1 MDQFFQQLV
10 NGLTLGS
17 LYALIAVGYTVVYGI
32 VQLINF
38 AHGEVFMIGA
48 FGALTTYLLFFDG
61 QTSAVDPADHDRR
74 RHHRLGRHRRAMERV
89 AYRPL
94 RNAPRLAPLITA
106 IGISVF
112 LQEFVR
118 LFYERPGWTVVGVR
132 RLAVGVGYYVGAV
145 LTKAAAGP
153 PDRPSG
159 TTVPRCSAPRSAPS
173 ALWVVVRLVEPR
185 PDVVVLALGVVRS
198 SALVVGTAVGWLAGL
213 AARRNA
219 RRAMVKLR
227 DDRGGGRRGDRGL
240 GAVLGALRAASSA
253 SITWPSA
260 KQRIP
265 FPQID
270 VVTGPALEVGGV
282 TIQRSA
288 IFTVG
293 ALAIC
298 AVLLWYFINRTRL
311 GRGMQAVSQD
321 PDTARLMGINVDRII
336 VVAFALGAVLAAI
349 AGVSQGLQNN
359 NIDFRM
365 GFLAGLKAF
374 TAAVLGGIGNV
385 DGRRRRWPGA
395 RRRRGD
401 GHAVHPGSVRW
412 RFLEGRLGLRDP
424 DPGTGV
430 QAAGPA
436 RRKGGGPRMNDVP
449 TPSGGAGDFGRARRP
464 SAPGR
469 SAWPVWCW

>member
-48 FGALTTYLLFFDG
+48 FGALTTYLLFFNG
-61 QTSAVDPADHDRR
+61 HTSVWILPVMIVGAMIASVSTAV
-74 RHHRLGRHRRAMERV
+74 LMERV

-118 LFYERPGWTVVGVR
+118 LFYERPGWTV
-132 RLAVGVGYYVGAV
+132 
-145 LTKAAAGP
+145 
-153 PDRPSG
+153 
-159 TTVPRCSAPRSAPS
+159 
-173 ALWVVVRLVEPR
+173 LV
-185 PDVVVLALGVVRS
+185 
-198 SALVVGTAVGWLAGL
+198 LAGL
-213 AARRNA
+213 AVAA
-219 RRAMVKLR
+219 GYAV
-227 DDRGGGRRGDRGL
+227 GGRQAKVHLDHPVSKWYDRAPLLGGAG
-240 GAVLGALRAASSA
+240 GAVLLWIVVRLINGDVSALYIVAAIVGGALVGTGVGVLAGRVTKKRAQVQIDVRPVAA
-253 SITWPSA
+253 AAVAAVVIAEAGWIIFKDLINKVEWPSA

-265 FPQID
+265 FPQLD
-270 VVTGPALEVGGV
+270 VVTGSALQVGGV

-288 IFTVG
+288 IFTVA
-293 ALAIC
+293 ALVAC
-298 AVLLWYFINRTRL
+298 SVLLWFFINRTRL

-359 NIDFRM
+359 NIEFRM

-385 DGRRRRWPGA
+385 YGAVVGGLVLGLVEAMATQYIPGQFGGSTWKDVWAFVILILVLVFRPQGLLGA
-395 RRRRGD
+395 RVVD
-401 GHAVHPGSVRW
+401 
-412 RFLEGRLGLRDP
+412 
-424 DPGTGV
+424 
-430 QAAGPA
+430 
-436 RRKGGGPRMNDVP
+436 
-449 TPSGGAGDFGRARRP
+449 RA
-464 SAPGR
+464 
-469 SAWPVWCW
+469 